1 MFFINGLL
9 KLKKYIE
16 MKNYDEMLAER
27 NIEIF
32 ELEEKVK
39 NLSKYQALYFMK
51 MKELN
56 RLKKLIEDNI
66 ELLPDQVKYN
76 FRNILEEISGIK
88 YN

>member
-1 MFFINGLL
+1 MFFINGYL

-16 MKNYDEMLAER
+16 MKNYDEMLTER

-39 NLSKYQALYFMK
+39 KLSKYQALYFMK
-51 MKELN
+51 MKDLN
-56 RLKKLIEDNI
+56 RMKKLIEDNI
-66 ELLPDQVKYN
+66 ELLPDQVKFN
-76 FRNILEEISGIK
+76 FKNVLEEISGIK